1 MLESSLPGMAS
12 IESRPLLQGIA
23 EPESGA
29 HAHRVELLTYGQRQ
43 PAYRTSQQLQLTVA
57 ELLEEAARIKYG
69 RRIRFLYTSAT
80 EAQLQ
85 RFWDNL
91 RISIR
96 PVDTEPREVG
106 RSVIDITTK
115 DYVNSGSE
123 KDESIVEICKPAG
136 VAKGTSAEWYVQNG
150 LTWSVSSNIGTNI
163 MRLAAMVPVRGTVG
177 AMGSITQQ
185 KLTQEALGH
194 SLSAD
199 TLSFTYKREEKV
211 VVPPRSKVTVTITSY
226 AIRYSFHYTLQFSAL
241 QSEEISIK
249 FRTKFQDYWGGCC
262 LGCCLGCCVSSG
274 IITARELLTAMP
286 LPGFSED
293 SNWVRFTQD
302 GVLSWV
308 GDGSKVQKIEHPLS

>member
-1 MLESSLPGMAS
+1 VLEGSLPGMAS
-12 IESRPLLQGIA
+12 IESRLLLQDIE
-23 EPESGA
+23 EPEAGEN
-29 HAHRVELLTYGQRQ
+29 RVELLTYGQRQ
-43 PAYRTSQQLQLTVA
+43 PAYRPNQQWTVA
-57 ELLEEAARIKYG
+57 RLLEEAARIKYG

-80 EAQLQ
+80 EGQLQ

-91 RISIR
+91 RVSIK

-106 RSVIDITTK
+106 RSIVDITTK

-123 KDESIVEICKPAG
+123 SDESIVEICKPAG

-177 AMGSITQQ
+177 AVGSITQQ
-185 KLTQEALGH
+185 RLVREALGH

-199 TLSFTYKREEKV
+199 TLSFAYKREEKV
-211 VVPPRSKVTVTITSY
+211 VVPPRSKVSVTITSY

-262 LGCCLGCCVSSG
+262 LGCCVSSG

-293 SNWVRFTQD
+293 SNWVRFTQE
-302 GVLSWV
+302 GILSWV